1 MKDRE
6 VLAFNIKKARLSA
19 LMSQAS
25 LAEKSDLSPSYISR
39 VENARENISLDNM
52 SKLAKALDLQTWQLL
67 MSDKEEQNRESPKGG
82 SPRIRRSRKG

>member
-52 SKLAKALDLQTWQLL
+52 SKLANALDTQTWRLL
-67 MSDKEEQNRESPKGG
+67 VSDEEVKGRASPERR
-82 SPRIRRSRKG
+82 SPRIRHSQKD